1 MKSIQTKLLLIIFS
15 SMISITLLIGIASV
29 KLLHDNSSQTSR
41 DNMLNICEKKKEELN
56 NILSSI
62 EQSVN
67 IITNTSKSKINSLD
81 LFIND
86 DSYYKYISD
95 MQELFINISNNTNGA
110 IAFYYRINPEL
121 RDSTSGFFF
130 TGYDGNFSKVPNTNL
145 NEYDENDIEHVGWYY
160 IPRNNGKATWLMPY
174 KNLNID
180 IYMISYVVPIY
191 FENNFIGVIGM
202 DIDFNIL
209 TEKLQVDIEY
219 DTGLVYLVVDDK
231 IIYHENLD
239 YNSPRVIDENI
250 VEVETTLLNE
260 MNLILSVHNKEIV
273 EEEKQLIATIIIISS
288 LLLIL
293 FLSIANYFIRNL
305 IKPLKDLTNATKK
318 VLNGEFNVNIDSYS
332 NDEVGILAQSFKT
345 TIAVLYEKIN
355 YINALAYKD
364 SLTSVMSDT
373 SYNLEVERINKSLNE
388 DTNLHILVFDIN
400 NLKLVNDKY
409 GHEYGNKLIISATNV
424 IKTIFNENNTYR
436 IGGDEFVV
444 IIENETDEVLEK
456 LISDYN
462 RLIKNSYLDL
472 PNLRHNIEIAYGYT
486 KFDFLIDKS
495 FEDIFNRADSLMYK
509 YKRQLKEKN
518 SFS

>member
-1 MKSIQTKLLLIIFS
+1 MRRHI
-15 SMISITLLIGIASV
+15 
-29 KLLHDNSSQTSR
+29 
-41 DNMLNICEKKKEELN
+41 
-56 NILSSI
+56 
-62 EQSVN
+62 
-67 IITNTSKSKINSLD
+67 
-81 LFIND
+81 
-86 DSYYKYISD
+86 
-95 MQELFINISNNTNGA
+95 
-110 IAFYYRINPEL
+110 
-121 RDSTSGFFF
+121 
-130 TGYDGNFSKVPNTNL
+130 
-145 NEYDENDIEHVGWYY
+145 
-160 IPRNNGKATWLMPY
+160 
-174 KNLNID
+174 
-180 IYMISYVVPIY
+180 
-191 FENNFIGVIGM
+191 
-202 DIDFNIL
+202 
-209 TEKLQVDIEY
+209 
-219 DTGLVYLVVDDK
+219 
-231 IIYHENLD
+231 
-239 YNSPRVIDENI
+239 
-250 VEVETTLLNE
+250 
-260 MNLILSVHNKEIV
+260 
-273 EEEKQLIATIIIISS
+273 
-288 LLLIL
+288 
-293 FLSIANYFIRNL
+293 SIANYFIRNL

-318 VLNGEFNVNIDSYS
+318 VLNGEFNVNINSYS

-409 GHEYGNKLIISATNV
+409 GHEYGNKLIISASNV

-462 RLIKNSYLDL
+462 HLIKNSYLDL

-509 YKRQLKEKN
+509 HKRQLKEKN